1 MKVSD
6 NIDRI
11 DKTMAN
17 SYFVNFNGEKIL
29 VDAGTPGSG
38 KRILAY
44 LENSKIRPD
53 AVLITHYH
61 PDHVGGLLSIY
72 SRYHMEIYV
81 PSNEANIIS
90 GVEKIPSKP
99 FMPKIASMIM
109 HAKSVKEIKPVSE
122 MSFKGINYM
131 KTPGHTRDSTSYTIA
146 GENII
151 FSGDAAVNL
160 HGKPGY
166 NKAFSAAPAMAEK
179 SVKDIESMHC
189 LILPGHGNIM
199 DFRKSV

>member
-1 MKVSD
+1 MKISD
-6 NIDRI
+6 NVERI
-11 DKTMAN
+11 DGAMAN
-17 SYFVNFNGEKIL
+17 SYLIDYKDEKII

-38 KRILAY
+38 KKIVSY
-44 LENSKIRPD
+44 LENNKIRPD

-72 SRYHMEIYV
+72 SRYKMEIYV
-81 PSNEANIIS
+81 PVNEESIIS
-90 GVEKIPSKP
+90 GMEKIPSKP
-99 FMPKIASMIM
+99 LPPKIASMIM
-109 HAKSVKEIKPVSE
+109 HAKSVKEIRPVSE
-122 MSFKGINYM
+122 MSFTGINYM
-131 KTPGHTRDSTSYTIA
+131 KTPGHTRDSTSYTVQD
-146 GENII
+146 EKII

-166 NKAFSAAPAMAEK
+166 NKAFSVDANAAGK
-179 SVKDIESMHC
+179 SVKYIESMHF

>member
-81 PSNEANIIS
+81 PSDEANIIS

-99 FMPKIASMIM
+99 LMPKIASMII

-122 MSFKGINYM
+122 MSFKGNRIQIC
-131 KTPGHTRDSTSYTIA
+131 KTNGHDRFPEGSVD
-146 GENII
+146 
-151 FSGDAAVNL
+151 
-160 HGKPGY
+160 HGR
-166 NKAFSAAPAMAEK
+166 S
-179 SVKDIESMHC
+179 
-189 LILPGHGNIM
+189 
-199 DFRKSV
+199 

>member
-1 MKVSD
+1 MKISD

-11 DKTMAN
+11 DGAMAN
-17 SYFVNFNGEKIL
+17 SYFVNFNGEKII

-38 KRILAY
+38 RKIVAY
-44 LENSKIRPD
+44 LENNKIRPD

-81 PSNEANIIS
+81 PSDEANIIS

-99 FMPKIASMIM
+99 LMPKIASMIM

-122 MSFKGINYM
+122 MSFNGINYM
-131 KTPGHTRDSTSYTIA
+131 KTPGHTRDSTSYKIPD
-146 GENII
+146 ENII

-166 NKAFSAAPAMAEK
+166 NRAFSADAAMAEK